1 MVLQKAVK
9 SYPLVKWFLA
19 GSVALLIA
27 GLLLSKLITSPND
40 AEPMTLVYFV
50 IGAAILPFLAMAFP
64 RREVVTLE
72 LPTDHL
78 SSMGRV
84 ELEGVLQQLEAA
96 KAKGDL
102 DAARYANARQ
112 RVLDAIKAKDKAK

>member
-9 SYPLVKWFLA
+9 SYPLVKWLVA
-19 GSVALLIA
+19 GSAVLLVA
-27 GLLLSKLITSPND
+27 GLLLSGVLTTPDD

-50 IGAAILPFLAMAFP
+50 IAAVILPFLALAFP
-64 RREVVTLE
+64 RRQVVTLE
-72 LPTDHL
+72 LPSDHL
-78 SSMGRV
+78 TSMGRT

-102 DAARYANARQ
+102 DDKRYVNARQ
-112 RVLDAIKAKDKAK
+112 RVLDAIKAKGK